1 MSSFFSWCSTQAKN
15 DILHYVRNG
24 LLKKLPLCEET
35 TFIKYI
41 MNEVT
46 TPFIAPCGL
55 WKKTF
60 YGLSIFR
67 VYREIYLLYYT
78 VT

>member
-55 WKKTF
+55 WKKRF
-60 YGLSIFR
+60 M
-67 VYREIYLLYYT
+67 VYLFFGCIVQYIYCIIL
-78 VT
+78 